1 MMAMLRTDD
10 KDFKELEWQFNDD
23 LGGDAGASTSF
34 NDTASQ
40 KSVKSVYSCGSS
52 KSAIQNIA
60 VLPSG
65 NFYNVQ
71 RLLV

>member
-1 MMAMLRTDD
+1 MMSMLKVDD
-10 KDFKELEWQFNDD
+10 KDFKELEWQFNDEH

-40 KSVKSVYSCGSS
+40 KSVYSCTSS
-52 KSAIQNIA
+52 KSAIQNISI
-60 VLPSG
+60 LPSG

-71 RLLV
+71 RLLI